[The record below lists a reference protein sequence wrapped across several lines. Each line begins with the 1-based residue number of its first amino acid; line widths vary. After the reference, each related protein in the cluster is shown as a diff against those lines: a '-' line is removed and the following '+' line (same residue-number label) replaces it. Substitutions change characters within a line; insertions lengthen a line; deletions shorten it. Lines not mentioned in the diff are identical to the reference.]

1 MDQTE
6 TIRGKRAA
14 SWTAEDV
21 SLLVELVELFGLHYV
36 DWQGQHMAGHI
47 REGFCFWLQENSQ
60 ELY

>member
-21 SLLVELVELFGLHYV
+21 SLLVEFVELFGFHYI

-47 REGFCFWLQENSQ
+47 REGFCFWV
-60 ELY
+60 